1 MSSIEEKLLT
11 VIKEV
16 KQTVDLIDGVDD
28 AQDFTDAIN
37 EVKAQITA
45 LEEKVNGITD
55 GSGSDGGSSGGV
67 SNEEFGAL
75 KTDVET
81 LKTNFNEMVEELPE
95 RLNDIENKIK
105 NNNKTG
111 VRNMFTSDS
120 EKVALAV
127 MSTVAEGSPTLPVQ
141 QMYFNGEI
149 KVKPN
154 SGASSSN
161 EIRIHLEVCPDRVCH
176 FCVVS
181 DPENRIAD
189 KKLKQ
194 CKVEVSSG
202 NSYQLAYIEIA
213 APTGV
218 MWYVE
223 PTGIGYVIGDL
234 SESFGF
240 ECLEGLNMTEVTDY
254 VF

>member
-67 SNEEFGAL
+67 SNEEFGAV

-81 LKTNFNEMVEELPE
+81 LKTNFDEMVEGLQQELE
-95 RLNDIENKIK
+95 KIRGKINLYNKEGAI
-105 NNNKTG
+105 
-111 VRNMFTSDS
+111 NMTSSDS
-120 EKVALAV
+120 GKVVLAV